1 MSIEYDQQE
10 FMNEYV
16 NRQNRVI
23 SELTARNL
31 LLETRLSMAEKKIQ
45 ELVGEDETVDG
56 GTFGEEEKE
65 QQMGTVVQFKRS
77 TSANAKPAA
86 SDLAA
91 GEIAINTNDGKLF
104 LEKDNGSVV
113 EIAFGNNEL
122 ILDDSVI
129 TTATLTTTANT
140 ANQVVDSFSATA
152 FRCVKYLIQVTSGS
166 SYQVSEILSVHDG
179 TTVYLTEYASMATG
193 SELATFDSD
202 INSGNVRL
210 LVSPT
215 NAANIVKVTRT
226 GVKA

>member
-140 ANQVVDSFSATA
+140 ANQVVDSFAATV

-179 TTVYLTEYASMATG
+179 TTVYLTEYASCLLYT
-193 SELATFDSD
+193 SD
-202 INSGNVRL
+202 
-210 LVSPT
+210 
-215 NAANIVKVTRT
+215 AADD
-226 GVKA
+226 A

>member
-1 MSIEYDQQE
+1 
-10 FMNEYV
+10 
-16 NRQNRVI
+16 
-23 SELTARNL
+23 
-31 LLETRLSMAEKKIQ
+31 
-45 ELVGEDETVDG
+45 
-56 GTFGEEEKE
+56 
-65 QQMGTVVQFKRS
+65 MGTVVQFKRS

-140 ANQVVDSFSATA
+140 ANQVVDSFSATV

>member
-1 MSIEYDQQE
+1 
-10 FMNEYV
+10 
-16 NRQNRVI
+16 
-23 SELTARNL
+23 
-31 LLETRLSMAEKKIQ
+31 
-45 ELVGEDETVDG
+45 
-56 GTFGEEEKE
+56 
-65 QQMGTVVQFKRS
+65 MGTVVQFKRS

-140 ANQVVDSFSATA
+140 ANQVVDSFAATV

-215 NAANIVKVTRT
+215 NASTTIKITRT

>member
-1 MSIEYDQQE
+1 
-10 FMNEYV
+10 
-16 NRQNRVI
+16 
-23 SELTARNL
+23 
-31 LLETRLSMAEKKIQ
+31 
-45 ELVGEDETVDG
+45 
-56 GTFGEEEKE
+56 
-65 QQMGTVVQFKRS
+65 MGTVVQFKRS

-86 SDLAA
+86 SDLVA
-91 GEIAINTNDGKLF
+91 GEIAVNTNDGKLF

-140 ANQVVDSFSATA
+140 SNQVVDSFAAAT

-193 SELATFDSD
+193 SDLATFDSD
-202 INSGNVRL
+202 VNSGNVRL

-215 NAANIVKVTRT
+215 NASTTIKVTRT